1 MRCEAEP
8 GQELHRVQCVLMMT
22 DPHRITPGYLVP
34 RRCGELP
41 AACEESAAIII
52 GVTARR
58 VVTRG
63 VMVQKSAAAIVVFRC
78 FTRLADHEG

>member
-1 MRCEAEP
+1 M
-8 GQELHRVQCVLMMT
+8 LMMT
-22 DPHRITPGYLVP
+22 DPDRITPGYLVP
-34 RRCGELP
+34 KRCGEPP

-63 VMVQKSAAAIVVFRC
+63 VTVQKSAAAMVVFRY
-78 FTRLADHEG
+78 FTRVADHEGPNMRSRTEQ